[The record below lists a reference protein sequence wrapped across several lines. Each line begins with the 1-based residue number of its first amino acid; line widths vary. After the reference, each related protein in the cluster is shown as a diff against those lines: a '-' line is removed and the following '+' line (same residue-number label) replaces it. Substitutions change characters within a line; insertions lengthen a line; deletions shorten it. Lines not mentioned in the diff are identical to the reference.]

1 MDKTVRYLGQAA
13 LYALFF
19 LPLVYISHSPNY
31 KNLDEGIAVLKV
43 AVRHPG
49 EIIGECT
56 SSAVEGHGMRPSS
69 MTQAIEVCP
78 RERSPLQLELVL
90 DGKILYS
97 ATVPPSGLHNDGI
110 SSMYRRFELPAG
122 SHKLQIKMNDDVKVE
137 GYNWQLEQEIILAPA
152 QVMVASF
159 KEGFRLQ

>member
-1 MDKTVRYLGQAA
+1 MDKTVRYFGQAV

-19 LPLVYISHSPNY
+19 LPLVYFSHSPNFR
-31 KNLDEGIAVLKV
+31 NLNDNIAVLKV

-56 SSAVEGHGMRPSS
+56 SSTVEGHGMRPSS
-69 MTQAIEVCP
+69 MTQAIEICP
-78 RERSPLQLELVL
+78 RERSPLQLELIM
-90 DGKILYS
+90 DGKTLYS

-122 SHKLQIKMNDDVKVE
+122 SHHLQIKMNDDVKVE
-137 GYNWQLEQEIILAPA
+137 GYNWQLEQEITLKPA